1 MIRKNQRTESLPLVA
16 VEMGSSGVRA
26 MAAKRMEN
34 DVFHILG
41 VEESEKFPSIEK
53 GNIIQSGNVGYMI
66 AEVLKKLANRI
77 GVENLPTAFV
87 PVGGSPTMIAAV
99 QSKRDN
105 VHSTRIT
112 KAQLSDM
119 EKECFDKINAKYP
132 EYAVI
137 GVVPAYF
144 LLDDQEYCYD
154 DLLTETQRGTLIEG
168 HYTAFVTKKDVAEK
182 IDKSFDQAMRSIE
195 QSFVRP
201 DALLSA
207 FAQEDGYDVLQNGC
221 AVIDFGA
228 QTTTLSIYKG
238 TEYLA
243 HKVVTQG
250 GYNITTLL
258 SQQGISLAS
267 AEKLKCGYGYASA
280 EYVEKNLHIRLKA
293 TEEIG
298 GELQITSVEI
308 ADLIESKLK
317 EILVPILEQIDK
329 HKDRIKTLYI
339 TGGAS
344 MLCGLDAYMQSLTGI
359 NTLYGAHDA
368 LVGRDTEEQYLSPRY
383 SSLVGTLL
391 LGASYRDTHKGE
403 LVKPPK
409 LVDKFKVAAITLFS
423 NE

>member
-1 MIRKNQRTESLPLVA
+1 MLKFLFSYGIIIIINIIVLGLAYAAPIDNIRYSSAADKVRIVLDSKAPIQYSLNRKDKELLINLPQGAGKEIKPGIKDIAIDREELQLK
-16 VEMGSSGVRA
+16 EDSSGYLLV
-26 MAAKRMEN
+26 K
-34 DVFHILG
+34 LT
-41 VEESEKFPSIEK
+41 
-53 GNIIQSGNVGYMI
+53 GNYQHKIFT
-66 AEVLKKLANRI
+66 LANPHRLVI
-77 GVENLPTAFV
+77 DILKNERYVAG
-87 PVGGSPTMIAAV
+87 
-99 QSKRDN
+99 K
-105 VHSTRIT
+105 
-112 KAQLSDM
+112 
-119 EKECFDKINAKYP
+119 DKT
-132 EYAVI
+132 
-137 GVVPAYF
+137 G
-144 LLDDQEYCYD
+144 
-154 DLLTETQRGTLIEG
+154 
-168 HYTAFVTKKDVAEK
+168 KDVKTVKAVSAEK

-195 QSFVRP
+195 KSFVRA
-201 DALLSA
+201 DVLLSA
-207 FAQEDGYDVLQNGC
+207 FAQEDGYRVLQDGC

-238 TEYLA
+238 SEYLA
-243 HKVVTQG
+243 HKVVPQG

-258 SQQGISLAS
+258 SQQGISFNS
-267 AEKLKCGYGYASA
+267 AEKLKRNYGYASA
-280 EYVEKNLHIRLKA
+280 DYVEKNLHIRLKA

-329 HKDRIKTLYI
+329 YKDRIKTLYI

-359 NTLYGAHDA
+359 NPLYGAHDA
-368 LVGRDTEEQYLSPRY
+368 LVGRDTEEQYFSPRY